1 MTNIRSLPQIDG
13 ANTSFVVSN
22 NAAWLD
28 SMYFGAPG
36 FGPPIVIS
44 GCSTTAGSNVITV
57 PTLIGSSLVQPGMQI
72 SSSPGLPSASYV
84 GNVPTAT
91 TFTIVDINGNALTA
105 TATTAELTVTFNPP
119 PLDLSGIGFVA
130 NLRLVAG
137 STQVFLVAQTGNGTL
152 TNGAKLGTLSFN
164 VPRSIMQS
172 VPPGSY
178 VMDIIAAD
186 PLYVINLMAKAP
198 ASVTVMSGVADITT
212 LTGTLHP

>member
-1 MTNIRSLPQIDG
+1 MTNIRSLPKIDG

-22 NAAWLD
+22 NEAWLD
-28 SMYFGAPG
+28 PMYFGAPG
-36 FGPPIVIS
+36 FGPAITVS
-44 GCSTTAGSNVITV
+44 GCSTMTGSSIVTV
-57 PTLIGSSLVQPGMQI
+57 PTLIGTSLIQPGMQI
-72 SSSPGLPSASYV
+72 SPGPGLPSASYV
-84 GNVPTAT
+84 GSVPSPT
-91 TFTIVDINGNALTA
+91 TFTVVDINNNSLVA
-105 TATTAELTVTFNPP
+105 TATTTELTITFNPP

-130 NLRLVAG
+130 NLRIAAG

-164 VPRSIMQS
+164 VPRSVMQS

-186 PLYVINLMAKAP
+186 PLYVINLMANAP
-198 ASVTVMSGVADITT
+198 AKVTVMSGVADIAT